1 MMESNKRKWN
11 IFGLSFTDVLFL
23 GSVIKMI
30 E

>member
-1 MMESNKRKWN
+1 MMESKRKWN